1 MWIADRFAEAAAQAT
16 DQLRLDY
23 ETRLKSRQ
31 QLVLADGTVVQYQMP
46 AGTCLRQDDLVL
58 AMDGEVRRVIRIEA
72 APEALIEVRADNDLH
87 FARAAYHLG
96 NRHVKVEI
104 LEMPAGLLLRFQPDH
119 VLEAM
124 LEGLGCRL
132 VSVQAPFQPEGGAY
146 AGAHSHAHDHGHDHD
161 HHHHDDDDHCAAG
174 GPKIHSFS

>member
-1 MWIADRFAEAAAQAT
+1 MWIADRFADVTTQAT

-58 AMDGEVRRVIRIEA
+58 AMDGEARRVIRIEA

-104 LEMPAGLLLRFQPDH
+104 QKAPAGLLLRFQPDH

-124 LEGLGCRL
+124 LKGLGCHL
-132 VSVQAPFQPEGGAY
+132 TPVLAPFQPEGGAY
-146 AGAHSHAHDHGHDHD
+146 AGGHGHTHDHEHD
-161 HHHHDDDDHCAAG
+161 HHHHDDNHCATG